1 MKIAV
6 IVGTRP
12 EAVKMAPV
20 HRALVAAN
28 LEPELISTGQH
39 LDLLRSA
46 LVPLQ
51 VVPAYELA
59 LMTPNQ
65 TPNGIA
71 SLILERMPP
80 LLIEIKPA
88 AVLVQGD
95 TTTAFATALAAYH
108 LGIPVGHVEAG
119 LRTYD
124 DLNPFPEEA
133 NRQLIARL
141 TRWSF
146 APTELAKQN
155 LLAERID
162 AGRIHV
168 TGNTAVDSVLWMLE
182 HRDEPASAPEH
193 APYLLLTLHRRESF
207 GEPLRDILG
216 AVTDF
221 LVCEPAAEVVWPVHP
236 NPAVRA
242 LATELFEHHPRV
254 HLVAPLDYDVFASTL
269 ADARTILSDSGGV
282 QEEAPSLGKRV
293 LIARE
298 TTERPEAVH
307 SGHNVIV
314 GRERAR
320 IRSALL
326 AAWHDPPYRGPLPSP
341 NPYGDGH
348 AATRIAKILT
358 NDLVPWIDKATEAGS
373 IAPAVL
379 AS

>member
-1 MKIAV
+1 MIKIAV

-20 HRALVAAN
+20 HRALLAAN
-28 LEPELISTGQH
+28 IEPVLISTGQH

-46 LVPLQ
+46 LVPLEL
-51 VVPAYELA
+51 VPAYELA

-71 SLILERMPP
+71 SRILERMPP
-80 LLIEIKPA
+80 LLAEVNPA
-88 AVLVQGD
+88 AVLVHGD
-95 TTTAFATALAAYH
+95 TTTAFATALAVFH

-119 LRTYD
+119 LRTHD
-124 DLNPFPEEA
+124 DRNPFPEEA

-155 LLAERID
+155 LLSERID

-168 TGNTAVDSVLWMLE
+168 TGNTAVDSLLWMLE
-182 HRDEPASAPEH
+182 GRRSPVNTPER

-207 GEPLRDILG
+207 GEPLRDILA

-221 LVCEPAAEVVWPVHP
+221 LVAEPTAEVVWPVHP

-242 LATELFEHHPRV
+242 VACELFEHHPRV
-254 HLVAPLDYDVFASTL
+254 HLIAPLDYDVFAMTL
-269 ADARTILSDSGGV
+269 AGARIIMSDSGGV

-293 LIARE
+293 LIARD
-298 TTERPEAVH
+298 TTERPEAVE

-314 GRERAR
+314 GRERVS
-320 IRSALL
+320 ILTALQV
-326 AAWHDPPYRGPLPSP
+326 AWEEQPYCGPLPSP

-348 AATRIAKILT
+348 AATRIAKILAD
-358 NDLVPWIDKATEAGS
+358 DLLNSE
-373 IAPAVL
+373 
-379 AS
+379 

>member
-1 MKIAV
+1 MRVAV
-6 IVGTRP
+6 VVGTRP

-20 HRALVAAN
+20 HRALSAAN

-46 LVPLQ
+46 LVPLEL
-51 VVPAYELA
+51 VPVHELA

-65 TPNGIA
+65 TPSGIA
-71 SLILERMPP
+71 SLILERMPS
-80 LLIEIKPA
+80 LLEQIRPA

-133 NRQLIARL
+133 NRQMIARL

-146 APTELAKQN
+146 APTELAKRN
-155 LLAERID
+155 LLAERIE
-162 AGRIHV
+162 ARRIHV
-168 TGNTAVDSVLWMLE
+168 TGNTAVDSLLWMIE
-182 HRDEPASAPEH
+182 RRHASASAFES

-207 GEPLRDILG
+207 GQPLRDILG

-221 LVCEPAAEVVWPVHP
+221 LVAEPGAEIVWPVHP

-254 HLVAPLDYDVFASTL
+254 HLVEPLDYDVFATTL
-269 ADARTILSDSGGV
+269 AEARTILSDSGGV

-298 TTERPEAVH
+298 TTERPEAVQ
-307 SGHNVIV
+307 SGHNIIV
-314 GRERAR
+314 GRQRTP
-320 IRSALL
+320 ILTALL
-326 AAWHDPPYRGPLPSP
+326 AAWQEPPYCGPLPSP
-341 NPYGDGH
+341 NPYGDGY
-348 AATRIAKILT
+348 AATRIVKILVDELCPT
-358 NDLVPWIDKATEAGS
+358 D
-373 IAPAVL
+373 
-379 AS
+379 

>member
-1 MKIAV
+1 MRIAV

-20 HRALVAAN
+20 HRALVAAK
-28 LEPELISTGQH
+28 LEPVLISTGQH

-46 LVPLQ
+46 LVPLELA
-51 VVPAYELA
+51 PAYELA
-59 LMTPNQ
+59 LMMPNQ

-71 SLILERMPP
+71 SRILERMPP
-80 LLIEIKPA
+80 LLAEIKPA

-133 NRQLIARL
+133 NRQLIAHL

-162 AGRIHV
+162 AQRIHV
-168 TGNTAVDSVLWMLE
+168 TGNTAVDSLLWMLE
-182 HRDEPASAPEH
+182 RQNAPASAPER

-207 GEPLRDILG
+207 GKPLRDILG

-221 LVCEPAAEVVWPVHP
+221 LVAEPAAEIVWPVHP

-254 HLVAPLDYDVFASTL
+254 HLVAPLDYNLFATTL
-269 ADARTILSDSGGV
+269 ANARTILSDSGGV

-298 TTERPEAVH
+298 TTERPEAVQ
-307 SGHNVIV
+307 SGHNTIV
-314 GRERAR
+314 GRERAP
-320 IRSALL
+320 ILNALL
-326 AAWHDPPYRGPLPSP
+326 AAWQDPPYHGPLPCP

-348 AATRIAKILT
+348 AATRIANILT
-358 NDLVPWIDKATEAGS
+358 NDLVPWLDKATEEGS

>member
-1 MKIAV
+1 MRIAV

-20 HRALVAAN
+20 HRALLAAN
-28 LEPELISTGQH
+28 LKPELISTGQH

-46 LVPLQ
+46 LVPLEL
-51 VVPAYELA
+51 VPAYELA

-80 LLIEIKPA
+80 LLAGIKPA

-124 DLNPFPEEA
+124 HSNPFPEEA

-146 APTELAKQN
+146 APTELSKQN

-162 AGRIHV
+162 AGRIYV
-168 TGNTAVDSVLWMLE
+168 TGNTAVDSLLWMLE
-182 HRDEPASAPEH
+182 RRHASASTPAR

-221 LVCEPAAEVVWPVHP
+221 LVAEPAAEVLWPVHP

-242 LATELFEHHPRV
+242 LANELFEHHPRV
-254 HLVAPLDYDVFASTL
+254 HLVAPLDYDAFATTL
-269 ADARTILSDSGGV
+269 AGARTILSDSGGV

-298 TTERPEAVH
+298 TTERPEAVQ

-314 GRERAR
+314 GRERAPLLT
-320 IRSALL
+320 ALL
-326 AAWHDPPYRGPLPSP
+326 KAWQEPPYRGPLPTL

-348 AATRIAKILT
+348 AATRIAKILAD
-358 NDLVPWIDKATEAGS
+358 DLRS
-373 IAPAVL
+373 IG
-379 AS
+379 